1 MNVIRKTRLVVGVRL
16 RAFPGTSAEKLRRLG
31 IERRDEGPAR
41 MPANL
46 EQVVRAICLR
56 ELKEGEE
63 LEQRKVG
70 ILEFDVVVDFD

>member
-1 MNVIRKTRLVVGVRL
+1 
-16 RAFPGTSAEKLRRLG
+16 
-31 IERRDEGPAR
+31 
-41 MPANL
+41 
-46 EQVVRAICLR
+46 LR